1 MHLVDFHTHS
11 QKGSHKIDK
20 GNNEK
25 YEDMYRISPTSCR
38 SNNKLKATE

>member
-25 YEDMYRISPTSCR
+25 YEDRYFI
-38 SNNKLKATE
+38 NNKYVNGITLLQKI